1 MGLTAIENALIA
13 LAKDRDGNLGV
24 YQNQLLTTYQNLLDK
39 VTSENNMIKKSYP
52 GLSIYGQKSIYI
64 NQSTNTL
71 TTINTWLFWIY
82 ILFAIILSIIFILK
96 PYSIPFKIGIVIIIC
111 GFPFYIYPVETF
123 VYKLM
128 MYIYS
133 ILLSVVYN
141 NGYANTI
148 PEYYGSTM

>member
-13 LAKDRDGNLGV
+13 LAKDRDVNLGV

-71 TTINTWLFWIY
+71 NTINTWLFWIY
-82 ILFAIILSIIFILK
+82 ILFAIILSIMFILK
-96 PYSIPFKIGIVIIIC
+96 PYSIPFKIGMVIVIC
-111 GFPFYIYPVETF
+111 AFPFYIYQVETF

>member
-24 YQNQLLTTYQNLLDK
+24 YQNQLLSTYQNLLDK

-64 NQSTNTL
+64 NQSTYTL

-82 ILFAIILSIIFILK
+82 LAFAVILSIIIILK
-96 PYSIPFKIGIVIIIC
+96 PYSIPFKVAMVIIIC
-111 GFPFYIYPVETF
+111 TFPFYIYPVETF
-123 VYKLM
+123 IYKM
-128 MYIYS
+128 VMYIYS
-133 ILLSVVYN
+133 ILLSIVYN
-141 NGYANTI
+141 NGYANTT